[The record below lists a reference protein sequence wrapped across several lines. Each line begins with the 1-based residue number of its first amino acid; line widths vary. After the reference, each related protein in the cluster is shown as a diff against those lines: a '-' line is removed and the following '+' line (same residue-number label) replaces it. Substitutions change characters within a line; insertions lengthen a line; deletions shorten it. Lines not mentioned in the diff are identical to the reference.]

1 MNADYLP
8 SLWFWYLLSYH
19 AYWERITFLKHPNS
33 RRKHTEFWVMRE
45 RHGSRAWLVL
55 DHSTTSTPC
64 IYIYTHKKV
73 KHPLIY

>member
-45 RHGSRAWLVL
+45 RHGSRAWLV
-55 DHSTTSTPC
+55 DIRHNGHTCVSTSF
-64 IYIYTHKKV
+64 
-73 KHPLIY
+73 